1 MRRQRRSITDITCEN
16 CKYLPTKRSRNK
28 RKQIPKESDVKN
40 LQLHGSPVGYPVA
53 KTSCEEMTM
62 DYSQLSDFEINVA
75 VFEAIHNGSPDYKE
89 GENGDMVFVS
99 FEGDIVNGDAVEVE
113 VERGS
118 FNPCANPAD
127 SWPIIEK
134 YRISIINLDEDEWG
148 ARGVAYCK
156 SKRAIHENPLRAA
169 MIVFLMMQRIQ

>member
-1 MRRQRRSITDITCEN
+1 
-16 CKYLPTKRSRNK
+16 
-28 RKQIPKESDVKN
+28 
-40 LQLHGSPVGYPVA
+40 
-53 KTSCEEMTM
+53 M

-127 SWPIIEK
+127 AEPIIVEN
-134 YRISIINLDEDEWG
+134 RIGIIPAPENGLWKAAHRKVGSDSTPYHMTQD
-148 ARGVAYCK
+148 
-156 SKRAIHENPLRAA
+156 ENPLRAA
-169 MIVFLMMQRIQ
+169 MIVFLMMQDVNNA

>member
-1 MRRQRRSITDITCEN
+1 
-16 CKYLPTKRSRNK
+16 
-28 RKQIPKESDVKN
+28 
-40 LQLHGSPVGYPVA
+40 
-53 KTSCEEMTM
+53 M

-89 GENGDMVFVS
+89 GENGAMVFIS

-127 SWPIIEK
+127 AWPIITENKISTMWMTAEK
-134 YRISIINLDEDEWG
+134 EWCAWSG
-148 ARGVAYCK
+148 GDLEEGCWEWENIPDYCFCGE
-156 SKRAIHENPLRAA
+156 SPLRAA
-169 MIVFLMMQRIQ
+169 MIVFLMMQDAKNA

>member
-1 MRRQRRSITDITCEN
+1 
-16 CKYLPTKRSRNK
+16 
-28 RKQIPKESDVKN
+28 
-40 LQLHGSPVGYPVA
+40 
-53 KTSCEEMTM
+53 M

-89 GENGDMVFVS
+89 GENGAMVFIS

-127 SWPIIEK
+127 AWPIITENK
-134 YRISIINLDEDEWG
+134 ISIILDNPSMPCATDN
-148 ARGVAYCK
+148 ARDLFDDAGPNVGVAYD
-156 SKRAIHENPLRAA
+156 NPLRAA
-169 MIVFLMMQRIQ
+169 MIVFLMMRRIQ

>member
-1 MRRQRRSITDITCEN
+1 
-16 CKYLPTKRSRNK
+16 
-28 RKQIPKESDVKN
+28 
-40 LQLHGSPVGYPVA
+40 
-53 KTSCEEMTM
+53 M

-127 SWPIIEK
+127 AYPIITENKISTMWMTAEK
-134 YRISIINLDEDEWG
+134 EWCAWSG
-148 ARGVAYCK
+148 GDSEEGCWEWRNIPDYCFCGE
-156 SKRAIHENPLRAA
+156 SPLRAA
-169 MIVFLMMQRIQ
+169 MIVFLMMQDANNA

>member
-1 MRRQRRSITDITCEN
+1 
-16 CKYLPTKRSRNK
+16 
-28 RKQIPKESDVKN
+28 
-40 LQLHGSPVGYPVA
+40 
-53 KTSCEEMTM
+53 M

-89 GENGDMVFVS
+89 GKNGAMVFIS

-127 SWPIIEK
+127 AYPIITENKISTMWMTAEK
-134 YRISIINLDEDEWG
+134 EWCAWSGGDLEEGCWEWG
-148 ARGVAYCK
+148 NIPDYCFCGE
-156 SKRAIHENPLRAA
+156 SPLRAA
-169 MIVFLMMQRIQ
+169 MIVFLMMQDVNNA

>member
-1 MRRQRRSITDITCEN
+1 
-16 CKYLPTKRSRNK
+16 
-28 RKQIPKESDVKN
+28 
-40 LQLHGSPVGYPVA
+40 
-53 KTSCEEMTM
+53 M

-127 SWPIIEK
+127 SWPIITENN
-134 YRISIINLDEDEWG
+134 ISIILDNPSMPCATDN
-148 ARGVAYCK
+148 ARDLFDDALPNVGVAYD
-156 SKRAIHENPLRAA
+156 NPLRAA
-169 MIVFLMMQRIQ
+169 MIVFLMMRRIQ

>member
-1 MRRQRRSITDITCEN
+1 M
-16 CKYLPTKRSRNK
+16 
-28 RKQIPKESDVKN
+28 
-40 LQLHGSPVGYPVA
+40 A
-53 KTSCEEMTM
+53 KTSCEEMTI

-89 GENGDMVFVS
+89 GENGAMVFIS

-127 SWPIIEK
+127 AWPIITENN
-134 YRISIINLDEDEWG
+134 ISIILDNPSMPCATDN
-148 ARGVAYCK
+148 ARDLFDDALPNVGVAYD
-156 SKRAIHENPLRAA
+156 NPLRAA
-169 MIVFLMMQRIQ
+169 MIVFLMMRRIQ